1 MASASLWSLLGVALA
16 GWVRANGAVLGG
28 LVRALLAAGGGWLVN
43 EGVASMEDV
52 EAISTNGPALVGG
65 GLFVATAV
73 WSWLSKLR
81 KKEG

>member
-1 MASASLWSLLGVALA
+1 MLGSALA
-16 GWVRANGAVLGG
+16 GWIRTNGAVLGG

-43 EGVASMEDV
+43 EGVASSEDV
-52 EAISTNGPALVGG
+52 ETISTNAPTVIGG

-81 KKEG
+81 KKGGVTHG